1 MNHKTTVN
9 DPIAEASFI
18 TADRSPAEV
27 LLTASEHRYRRLFET
42 AKDGIL
48 ILDAVTGMVVDVNPF
63 LIKLLGYSYEAFLG
77 KAVWDLG
84 FFRDIVD
91 NEENFRELQQKEYIR
106 YDDKPLKTADG
117 RKIYVEFISNVYLVD
132 HQKVIQC
139 NIRDI
144 SDRKRGEAYREMGRE
159 ILRLLNE
166 SENSKESLQQVLA
179 TLKTMTGFD
188 AVGIRLQDGDD
199 FPYYSQEG
207 FSKEFLQT
215 ENSLIAYGADG
226 GVCRDNNGNI
236 SLECTCGLVI
246 SGKTDPVNSLFTPG
260 GSFWTND
267 SFPLLEIPVD
277 QDPRLHPRNQCIH
290 QGYTSVALI
299 PIRKRGK
306 IVGLIHLNDRRK
318 GCFTLETVELLEGI
332 ASHIGAALMRWRIE
346 ESNARLATAVEQ
358 AAETIVITDTQ
369 GTILYANPAFEITT
383 GYTCKEALGQ
393 NPSILKS
400 GKQDAAFYRE
410 MWAMLNNGKVWTGHF
425 FNKRKDGSFYEEEA
439 SISPVR
445 DGAGTVVNYVAVK
458 RDVTREVQLE
468 TQLRQAQKLEAVG
481 RLAGGVAHDF
491 NNLLMGIMG
500 NVELCQ
506 DQIVTGHPSRESLDE
521 IMTIAQRSAKITQQ
535 LLAFARKQTITPKI
549 LDLNDALAGMLKLL
563 RQLMGE
569 DIDLTWRPGADLHL
583 VKIDPSQIDQILANL
598 CINARDAIA
607 GIGTITLETENT
619 VIDAGYCANHPEASP
634 GAYVLLAVSDD
645 GCGMDHDTL
654 THIFE
659 PFFTTKDVG
668 NGTGLGLATV
678 FGIVKQNGGFV
689 YVYSEPNKGT
699 TFKIYLP
706 QVAAEAIP
714 APVPNNADAPRGRG
728 ETILLV
734 EDEKSL
740 RVTCSRFLDTL
751 GYKVLLAENPKEALK
766 IASQH
771 SGPIHLLLTDVV
783 MPGMDGLQLS
793 KQLRPLHRGMKILFM
808 SGYTAEVMAQRCEI
822 EERMA
827 FIAKPFSRND
837 LAPKLREVLD
847 SKTETIQL

>member
-1 MNHKTTVN
+1 MNQKTTLN
-9 DPIAEASFI
+9 DPIAVERVVD
-18 TADRSPAEV
+18 ADRSPAEV
-27 LLTASEHRYRRLFET
+27 LLAASELRYRRLFES

-48 ILDAVTGMVVDVNPF
+48 ILDAETGMVVDVNPF

-77 KAVWDLG
+77 KAVWELG

-91 NEENFRELQQKEYIR
+91 NEENFLELQQKEYIR

-117 RKIYVEFISNVYLVD
+117 RKIYVEFISNVYLVN

-139 NIRDI
+139 NVRDI
-144 SDRKRGEAYREMGRE
+144 SEQKHAEAYREIGRE

-166 SENSKESLQQVLA
+166 PENSKESLRQVLA

-207 FSKEFLQT
+207 FSEEFLQT
-215 ENSLIAYGADG
+215 ENTLIAYGADG

-246 SGKTDPVNSLFTPG
+246 SGKTDPANSLFTPG

-267 SFPLLEIPVD
+267 SLPLLEIPVD

-306 IVGLIHLNDRRK
+306 IVGLIHLNARRK

-332 ASHIGAALMRWRIE
+332 ASHIGAALMRWRVE
-346 ESNARLATAVEQ
+346 EANARLVTAVEQ

-393 NPSILKS
+393 NPRILKS
-400 GKQDAAFYRE
+400 GKQDAAFYRQ
-410 MWAMLNNGKVWTGHF
+410 MWSMLNNGKVWTGNF
-425 FNKRKDGSFYEEEA
+425 INKRKDGSLYEEEA
-439 SISPVR
+439 SISPMR
-445 DGAGTVVNYVAVK
+445 DGAGTIVNYVAVK
-458 RDVTREVQLE
+458 RDVTHEVQLE

-500 NVELCQ
+500 YVELCQ
-506 DQIVTGHPSRESLDE
+506 DQIETGHPSRESLDE
-521 IMTIAQRSAKITQQ
+521 IMNIAQRSAKITQQ

-549 LDLNDALAGMLKLL
+549 LDLNDAVAGMLKLL

-569 DIDLTWRPGADLHL
+569 DIELTWRPGAELHL
-583 VKIDPSQIDQILANL
+583 VKIDLSQIDQILANL

-619 VIDAGYCANHPEASP
+619 VIDADYCANHTEASP

-678 FGIVKQNGGFV
+678 FGIVKQNSGFI
-689 YVYSEPNKGT
+689 YVYSEPNKGS

-706 QVAAEAIP
+706 QVAAEAMS
-714 APVPNNADAPRGRG
+714 APVPDKAEVPRGRG

-740 RVTCSRFLDTL
+740 RVTCGRILVTL
-751 GYKVLLAENPKEALK
+751 GYKVLLAATPNEALN
-766 IASQH
+766 IAAQH
-771 SGPIHLLLTDVV
+771 PGTIQLLLTDVV

-793 KQLRPLHRGMKILFM
+793 KQLGSLRPELKIIFM
-808 SGYTAEVMAQRCEI
+808 SGYTADVMAQHCVLDEGI
-822 EERMA
+822 D
-827 FIAKPFSRND
+827 FIAKPFNRHD
-837 LAPKLREVLD
+837 LARKVREVLD
-847 SKTETIQL
+847 SKAKMIQL